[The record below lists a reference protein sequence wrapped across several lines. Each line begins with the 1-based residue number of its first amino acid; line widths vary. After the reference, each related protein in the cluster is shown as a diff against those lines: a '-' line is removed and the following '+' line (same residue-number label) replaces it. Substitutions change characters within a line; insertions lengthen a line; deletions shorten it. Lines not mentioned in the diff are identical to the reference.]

1 MQLPF
6 DHGGTSRSDLSADLG
21 LHNPSPTDCHHFP
34 YDTCHFLGASPIYGA
49 TDPGSFQME
58 PEYGRRDQ
66 WRVVGVGLIA
76 LKRGS
81 INHQVPP

>member
-6 DHGGTSRSDLSADLG
+6 DHGGTSRSGLSADLG

-66 WRVVGVGLIA
+66 WRSGRSWPHSPEEG
-76 LKRGS
+76 
-81 INHQVPP
+81 